1 MAASATSLEYVQKMF
16 LAYFGRPAAP
26 TGQEYYAQL
35 VDAGNVAAL
44 QDDFWNSAESQAK
57 FGSLSTEA
65 KVDAI
70 FNQLFGRDPAVSGLS
85 YWTAEINA
93 GRVSLPQAALTI
105 LNSAAAADL
114 EVFNAKLEVANA
126 FTAELD
132 TTAEILA
139 YQSNVADAV
148 ILLAGVTSAAQA
160 DAAITNIEAL
170 VADVVAGGAVVPGQ
184 TFTLTAGADTA
195 DTAGSF
201 RNSSNIEGPFKFT
214 AGNEAVVASTATWAA
229 ADTLI
234 DATTSD
240 NDVMRLAL
248 TATMTGGL
256 MQNIE
261 TLSIDPTALT
271 GAATVTLAAGT
282 SGLKTI
288 EFIGATSQI
297 VTIAGAALGDFGVTT
312 VDASK
317 MVGVSSGIVVDSSLS
332 TSTAALTIKGA
343 AGADVITAGG
353 AADTV
358 DGGAGDDTIDGG
370 NGNDTINGG
379 DGNDNITG
387 GAGNDTIDGGA
398 GNDTIAG
405 GDGIDTINGGAGND
419 IITSG
424 AGADVVNGGAGND
437 NITNAG
443 GKDKITAGAGNDTVT
458 LSGAATDSETL
469 VFAATVADNG
479 NDTINNFVAG
489 AVTDVVGGDV
499 LDFSAFLG
507 NAVSFSGGTAVVV
520 TDGTADVF
528 AGNNVVYIDDLYANA
543 TDGLGFDANSKL
555 VMIQDG
561 GANTVISY
569 VTTGA
574 GGVVTSITDVATLV
588 GVTGA
593 VLDAAQVI

>member
-1 MAASATSLEYVQKMF
+1 MAS
-16 LAYFGRPAAP
+16 
-26 TGQEYYAQL
+26 
-35 VDAGNVAAL
+35 
-44 QDDFWNSAESQAK
+44 
-57 FGSLSTEA
+57 
-65 KVDAI
+65 
-70 FNQLFGRDPAVSGLS
+70 
-85 YWTAEINA
+85 
-93 GRVSLPQAALTI
+93 
-105 LNSAAAADL
+105 
-114 EVFNAKLEVANA
+114 
-126 FTAELD
+126 D
-132 TTAEILA
+132 TTW
-139 YQSNVADAV
+139 
-148 ILLAGVTSAAQA
+148 T
-160 DAAITNIEAL
+160 
-170 VADVVAGGAVVPGQ
+170 
-184 TFTLTAGADTA
+184 
-195 DTAGSF
+195 
-201 RNSSNIEGPFKFT
+201 
-214 AGNEAVVASTATWAA
+214 A

-234 DATTSD
+234 DGTTSD
-240 NDVMRLAL
+240 NDVMRLSMA
-248 TATMTGGL
+248 ANVAGGL

-271 GAATVTLAAGT
+271 GAGTVTLAAGT

-288 EFIGATSQI
+288 EVIGSTNQT
-297 VTIAGAALGDFGVTT
+297 VTIVGNTLGDFGVTT

-317 MVGVSSGIVVDSSLS
+317 MVGVSSGIVVDSSAS

-358 DGGAGDDTIDGG
+358 DGGAGDDIIDGG

-507 NAVSFSGGTAVVV
+507 NAVSFSGGTAVAV

-528 AGNNVVYIDDLYANA
+528 AGNNVVYINDLYANA

-555 VMIQDG
+555 VMIQDD
-561 GANTVISY
+561 GADTVISY